1 MADRITISGVRATG
15 HHGVFAHEKRDGQV
29 FIADAVLHVDT
40 RKAAASDDLAH
51 AVDYGVAAQVIHAVL
66 AGEPFDLIETVAERI
81 AVDLLA
87 LPGVQAVDVTVHKPQ
102 APIEVPFGDVSISIT
117 RP

>member
-1 MADRITISGVRATG
+1 MADRITITGVRATG
-15 HHGVFAHEKRDGQV
+15 HHGVFAHEKRDGQP

-51 AVDYGVAAQVIHAVL
+51 AVDYGIAAERIHSVL

-81 AVDLLA
+81 AADLLA